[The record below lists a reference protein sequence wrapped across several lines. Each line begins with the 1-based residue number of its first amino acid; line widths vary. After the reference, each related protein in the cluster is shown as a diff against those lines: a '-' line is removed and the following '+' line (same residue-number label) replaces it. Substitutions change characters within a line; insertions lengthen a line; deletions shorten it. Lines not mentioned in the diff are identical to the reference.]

1 MNRPF
6 PSDAEREFAR
16 LLDVVY
22 EAALQPQQW
31 SLALEHASRW
41 LSASRAL
48 LFTPGAAI
56 DVNGFF
62 YSHGVSAE
70 EMTIWSSRYVGQDFW
85 TARVVERGLA
95 YEGSIVR
102 DGDLSTREE
111 LLASDYYR
119 EHLVRMDI
127 GWLMTG
133 VILAP
138 PDGTLPVVV
147 LSNYRGVHADGGFD
161 DVSRVRMGLLLPHL
175 SRALAVMLRLRRAEH
190 NAAASA
196 SALDALGCGVALLDG
211 RGRVVHANR
220 RAESIWCEADGLRR
234 DIQNQIRVSDAA
246 GQRGWHAA
254 LCATLDSAGRVA
266 HFSEAL
272 SVPRTSGEGGYLL
285 QLSRLPAGGGRFG
298 QVGEHA
304 GEACVIVFITDSER
318 VAEPDAQVL
327 IRLYG
332 LSAAE
337 ARTAQA
343 LAGGARMGTVAETL
357 GLSVNTLKSQ
367 LKQIYAKTGCGSR
380 AELTRLLLSVAG
392 VDAGAAA

>member
-1 MNRPF
+1 MGRSF
-6 PSDAEREFAR
+6 PGESEREFAQ
-16 LLDVVY
+16 LLDLVY
-22 EAALQPQQW
+22 AASLEPQRWPQT
-31 SLALEHASRW
+31 LARAADWLGASR
-41 LSASRAL
+41 SL

-56 DVNGFF
+56 DADGFF

-85 TARVVERGLA
+85 TARAVERGLA
-95 YEGSIVR
+95 YEGGIFR
-102 DGDLSTREE
+102 DSDLSNRQE

-127 GWLMTG
+127 GWLLSG

-138 PDGTLPVVV
+138 SDGTLPVVV
-147 LSNYRGVHADGGFD
+147 LSNYRGVDAHTGFD
-161 DVSRVRMGLLLPHL
+161 DVARERMALLLPHL

-190 NAAASA
+190 QAAASA
-196 SALDALGCGVALLDG
+196 GALDALNCGVALLDR

-220 RAESIWCEADGLRR
+220 RAQSLWREADGLQRDALGHIAIEGAAARR
-234 DIQNQIRVSDAA
+234 AWQ
-246 GQRGWHAA
+246 AA
-254 LCATLDSAGRVA
+254 LQATLDASGRVA

-272 SVPRTSGEGGYLL
+272 SVPRSSGAGSYLL
-285 QLSRLPAGGGRFG
+285 QLSRLSVGDRFG
-298 QVGEHA
+298 PLA
-304 GEACVIVFITDSER
+304 GDACVIVFITDGER
-318 VAEPDAQVL
+318 SLEPDPGML
-327 IRLYG
+327 MRLYG

-343 LAGGARMGTVAETL
+343 LAGGARLADAAAAL
-357 GLSVNTLKSQ
+357 DLSVNTLKTQ

-392 VDAGAAA
+392 VAESQPAG